1 MLFFFSTSGLQ
12 HFLAMNLIIWTCTI
26 PGESIL
32 NSYWISLALPISS
45 FIRRILFSSLFPIAH
60 HNIHLYY
67 NIHLY
72 CLSNIDFY
80 QQCSVVLF
88 PQMHIST
95 VHLSSYKDHAII
107 ETKKKKKKAFLCIFS
122 SSASFRRQGN
132 KDYLVQFRCW
142 QTMSLDNSLIT
153 FTVFFSTLPERFLK
167 WYLPYLLLLSTRQC
181 SQQ

>member
-12 HFLAMNLIIWTCTI
+12 HFLAMNLIIWTRTI

-107 ETKKKKKKAFLCIFS
+107 ETKKKKKKLFS
-122 SSASFRRQGN
+122 FSIEKRKAAEESVFFRRH
-132 KDYLVQFRCW
+132 L
-142 QTMSLDNSLIT
+142 S
-153 FTVFFSTLPERFLK
+153 
-167 WYLPYLLLLSTRQC
+167 LLLLCTWHTQKQRTQPDSNNWWN
-181 SQQ
+181 SEKKWHN